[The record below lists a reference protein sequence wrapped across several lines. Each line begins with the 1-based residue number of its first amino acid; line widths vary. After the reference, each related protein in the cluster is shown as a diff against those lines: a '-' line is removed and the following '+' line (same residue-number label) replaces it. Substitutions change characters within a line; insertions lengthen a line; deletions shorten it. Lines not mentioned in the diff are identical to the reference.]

1 MSLQRAWNLD
11 RSVWERLDL
20 VAPADKWRNVP
31 FTEFHQETVPA
42 AQGVYA
48 FAGGPDSRILDG
60 GLYSK
65 LFNVVYVGSAKNLRS
80 RFRQHL
86 RGDRPQMKQALN
98 AFPALTFFYL
108 KTPETKPQYVEQVLI
123 DALGPPANQIR
134 AVAVAKLPPLSAK
147 LGEAR
152 PAQGRDQ

>member
-11 RSVWERLDL
+11 RSAWERLGL
-20 VAPADKWRNVP
+20 VAPADNWRSVP
-31 FTEFHQETVPA
+31 FAEVHQGKVPA

-48 FAGGPDSRILDG
+48 FAGGPDARILAG
-60 GLYSK
+60 GPYSK

-80 RFRQHL
+80 RLGQHL
-86 RGDRPQMKQALN
+86 KGDRPQMKHALN

-108 KTPETKPQYVEQVLI
+108 ETPETKPQYVEQVLI

-134 AVAVAKLPPLSAK
+134 AVAVDRLEPLKATF
-147 LGEAR
+147 GEPK
-152 PAQGRDQ
+152 PAQGGS